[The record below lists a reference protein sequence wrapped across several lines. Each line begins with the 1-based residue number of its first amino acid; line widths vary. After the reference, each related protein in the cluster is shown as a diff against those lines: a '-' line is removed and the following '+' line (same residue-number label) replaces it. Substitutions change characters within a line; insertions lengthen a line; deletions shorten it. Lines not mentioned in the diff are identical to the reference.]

1 MIKQS
6 LNHLIFLIVKIKKT
20 GIMLLIILKNIINN
34 KKANLLEKNQKILIS
49 ITFILKNNKL
59 SLKKFCKKGT

>member
-1 MIKQS
+1 M
-6 LNHLIFLIVKIKKT
+6 LI
-20 GIMLLIILKNIINN
+20 IILKNIINN